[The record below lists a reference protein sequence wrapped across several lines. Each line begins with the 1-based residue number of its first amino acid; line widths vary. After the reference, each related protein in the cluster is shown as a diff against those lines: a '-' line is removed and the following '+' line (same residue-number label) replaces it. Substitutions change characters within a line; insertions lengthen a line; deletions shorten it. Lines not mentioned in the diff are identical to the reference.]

1 MHHPSAAKVRVLL
14 ADDHQMF
21 REALCHL
28 LQSQPDMEVVGQTGD
43 GMQVV
48 DLARK
53 TAPQIVCM
61 DISMPGMDG
70 AEVTRILRT
79 VLPQVTVVALSAYSD
94 QQYVLDMLNAGA
106 SGYVTK
112 AEASDELL
120 RAIRTVLSG
129 RTYLCPDVAGVVTG
143 GAGRPGRG
151 GPADGRAGGAGEAGA
166 QTRGRRLYLCPDCRH
181 AEYRTI
187 DRRSAPAQHHAQA
200 GPTQCG
206 CPDTVRG
213 QQRTWPARVNR
224 VFVQRY
230 RVERAALWL

>member
-79 VLPQVTVVALSAYSD
+79 VLPQVMVVALSAYSD

-143 GAGRPGRG
+143 ALVGQGGVARPTAVLGARERQVLKLVAEGCTSVQIADMLNIAPSTVEVHRRNIMRKLGRHSV
-151 GPADGRAGGAGEAGA
+151 AAL
-166 QTRGRRLYLCPDCRH
+166 TRYVVNN
-181 AEYRTI
+181 E
-187 DRRSAPAQHHAQA
+187 
-200 GPTQCG
+200 
-206 CPDTVRG
+206 RG
-213 QQRTWPARVNR
+213 QRG
-224 VFVQRY
+224 
-230 RVERAALWL
+230 

>member
-79 VLPQVTVVALSAYSD
+79 VLPQVMVVALSAYSD

-143 GAGRPGRG
+143 ALVGQ
-151 GPADGRAGGAGEAGA
+151 GGAARPTAVLGA
-166 QTRGRRLYLCPDCRH
+166 RERQVLKLVAEGCTSVQIADMLNIAPSTVEVHRRNIMRKVGLHKVADLTRYAIRN
-181 AEYRTI
+181 
-187 DRRSAPAQHHAQA
+187 QM
-200 GPTQCG
+200 
-206 CPDTVRG
+206 
-213 QQRTWPARVNR
+213 
-224 VFVQRY
+224 VQ
-230 RVERAALWL
+230 V

>member
-43 GMQVV
+43 GMQVL
-48 DLARK
+48 DLARR

-79 VLPQVTVVALSAYSD
+79 VLPQVMVVALSAYSD

-143 GAGRPGRG
+143 ALVGQ
-151 GPADGRAGGAGEAGA
+151 GGAARPTAVLGA
-166 QTRGRRLYLCPDCRH
+166 RERQVLKLVAEGCTSVQIADMLNIAPSTVEVHRRNIMRKLDRHSVAALTRYVVNN
-181 AEYRTI
+181 E
-187 DRRSAPAQHHAQA
+187 
-200 GPTQCG
+200 
-206 CPDTVRG
+206 RG
-213 QQRTWPARVNR
+213 L
-224 VFVQRY
+224 RY
-230 RVERAALWL
+230 R

>member
-28 LQSQPDMEVVGQTGD
+28 LQSQSDMEVVGQTGD
-43 GMQVV
+43 GMQVL

-79 VLPQVTVVALSAYSD
+79 VLPQVMVVALSAYSD

-129 RTYLCPDVAGVVTG
+129 RTYLCPDVTGVVTG
-143 GAGRPGRG
+143 ALVGQ
-151 GPADGRAGGAGEAGA
+151 GGAARPTAVLGA
-166 QTRGRRLYLCPDCRH
+166 RERQVLKLVAEGCTSVQIADMLNIAPSTVEVHRRNIMRKLGRHSVAALTRYVVNN
-181 AEYRTI
+181 E
-187 DRRSAPAQHHAQA
+187 
-200 GPTQCG
+200 
-206 CPDTVRG
+206 RG
-213 QQRTWPARVNR
+213 QRG
-224 VFVQRY
+224 
-230 RVERAALWL
+230 

>member
-28 LQSQPDMEVVGQTGD
+28 LQSQPDME
-43 GMQVV
+43 
-48 DLARK
+48 
-53 TAPQIVCM
+53 
-61 DISMPGMDG
+61 
-70 AEVTRILRT
+70 
-79 VLPQVTVVALSAYSD
+79 VALSAYSD

-143 GAGRPGRG
+143 ALVGQ
-151 GPADGRAGGAGEAGA
+151 GGAARPTAVLGA
-166 QTRGRRLYLCPDCRH
+166 RERQVLKLVAEGCTSVQIADMLNIAPSTVEVHRRNIMRKLGRHSVAALTRYVVNN
-181 AEYRTI
+181 E
-187 DRRSAPAQHHAQA
+187 
-200 GPTQCG
+200 
-206 CPDTVRG
+206 RG
-213 QQRTWPARVNR
+213 QRG
-224 VFVQRY
+224 
-230 RVERAALWL
+230 

>member
-1 MHHPSAAKVRVLL
+1 MHHHPPEKVRVLL

-28 LQSQPDMEVVGQTGD
+28 LQSQPDMDVVGQAGD

-48 DLARK
+48 ELARK
-53 TAPQIVCM
+53 TNPQIVCM

-70 AEVTRILRT
+70 AEVTRTLRKA
-79 VLPQVTVVALSAYSD
+79 LPQVMVVALSAYSD
-94 QQYVLDMLNAGA
+94 QQYVLDMLDAGA

-143 GAGRPGRG
+143 ALVGQ
-151 GPADGRAGGAGEAGA
+151 GGAAKPLAVLGA
-166 QTRGRRLYLCPDCRH
+166 RERQVLKLVAEGCTSNQIADMLGIAPSTVEVHRRNIMRKLGRHSVAALTRYVVNN
-181 AEYRTI
+181 E
-187 DRRSAPAQHHAQA
+187 
-200 GPTQCG
+200 
-206 CPDTVRG
+206 RG
-213 QQRTWPARVNR
+213 QRG
-224 VFVQRY
+224 
-230 RVERAALWL
+230 

>member
-79 VLPQVTVVALSAYSD
+79 VLPQVMVVALSAYSD

-143 GAGRPGRG
+143 ALVGQ
-151 GPADGRAGGAGEAGA
+151 GGAAWPTAVLGA
-166 QTRGRRLYLCPDCRH
+166 RERQVLKLVAEGCTSVQIADMLNIAPSTVEVHRRNIMRKLGRHSVAALTRYVVNN
-181 AEYRTI
+181 E
-187 DRRSAPAQHHAQA
+187 
-200 GPTQCG
+200 
-206 CPDTVRG
+206 RG
-213 QQRTWPARVNR
+213 QRG
-224 VFVQRY
+224 
-230 RVERAALWL
+230 

>member
-1 MHHPSAAKVRVLL
+1 MHSPPSAKVRVLL

-28 LQSQPDMEVVGQTGD
+28 LQSQPDMDVVGQTGD

-53 TAPQIVCM
+53 TEPQIVCM
-61 DISMPGMDG
+61 DISMPGLDG
-70 AEVTRILRT
+70 AEVTRMLRKA
-79 VLPQVTVVALSAYSD
+79 LPQVLVVALSAYSD

-143 GAGRPGRG
+143 VLVGKNVAARPTAVLGARERQVLKLVAEGCTSNQIAEMLNIAPSTVEVHRRNIMRKLGRHSV
-151 GPADGRAGGAGEAGA
+151 AAL
-166 QTRGRRLYLCPDCRH
+166 TRYVVNN
-181 AEYRTI
+181 E
-187 DRRSAPAQHHAQA
+187 
-200 GPTQCG
+200 
-206 CPDTVRG
+206 RG
-213 QQRTWPARVNR
+213 QRG
-224 VFVQRY
+224 
-230 RVERAALWL
+230 